1 MEANPSDPIAFIL
14 DFIKKKHGNRQS
26 IHGKERSELE
36 VLRKLV
42 KSMQQ
47 DQKGGEKS
55 EDSEASQSDS
65 EEEEVHDLPVQQ
77 EKPVVT
83 KKARQSVSAEAFGR
97 WNKKEEF
104 KAPVYPKNEETL
116 TALKKRLE

>member
-1 MEANPSDPIAFIL
+1 MEQNPSEPIAFIV

-42 KSMQQ
+42 KSMEQ
-47 DQKGGEKS
+47 DNKGGNAKS
-55 EDSEASQSDS
+55 EDDSEESQSDS
-65 EEEEVHDLPVQQ
+65 EGEEVHDLPAQQ

-116 TALKKRLE
+116 NAL